1 MMTPILSTA
10 HLAIGYASGRKTLKR
25 VASDL
30 ALEIPAGE
38 LICLLGPNG
47 AGKSTLLRTIAG
59 VQKPLEGIVL
69 LNGTDVHRMKPAQLA
84 QNLSLVLTERVDTGM
99 LTGYA
104 LVALGRHPYT
114 DWSGRLTDDDI
125 AIVQGAVTAVGAEA
139 LAPRLLHEMSD
150 GERQKLMI
158 ARALAQE
165 PLLLILDEPT
175 AYLDLPRRVEI
186 MHLLR
191 QLAHDTGRA
200 ILLSTHD
207 LDLALRTADRLWLM
221 SKGGVVQTGAPE
233 DLVLSGAFECT
244 FASEG
249 LVFDKAEGTFRI
261 GVSATHHVVVRGD
274 GLAARWTIRS
284 LQRAGYA
291 VLSATH
297 EQDSEVAVTVSDSTL
312 GWQVNAGGHVRQIS
326 SIESLLAVL
335 KHIFA

>member
-1 MMTPILSTA
+1 MIPILSTA
-10 HLAIGYASGRKTLKR
+10 HLTIGYTNGRTPPR
-25 VASDL
+25 RIATDL
-30 ALEIPAGE
+30 TLEIPAGDFV
-38 LICLLGPNG
+38 CLLGPNG
-47 AGKSTLLRTIAG
+47 AGKSTLLRTLAG
-59 VQKPLEGIVL
+59 VQRPLEGAVY
-69 LNGTDVHRMKPAQLA
+69 LNGADVHQMKPAQLA
-84 QNLSLVLTERVDTGM
+84 QNLSLVLTEHVDTGM

-114 DWSGRLTDDDI
+114 DWSGRLTDNDS
-125 AIVQGAVTAVGAEA
+125 AIVRRAVAAVGAEA
-139 LAPRLLHEMSD
+139 LAPHLLHEMSD

-165 PLLLILDEPT
+165 PLLMILDEPT

-191 QLAHDTGRA
+191 RLAHEAGCA

-221 SKGGVVQTGAPE
+221 AKGGDVQTGTPE

-249 LVFDKAEGTFRI
+249 LVFDKGEGTFRI
-261 GVSATHHVVVRGD
+261 GASSSQHVVVHGD
-274 GLAARWTIRS
+274 GLAARWTVRA

-291 VLSATH
+291 VYSAMH
-297 EQDSEVAVTVSDSTL
+297 EQDSEVSVTVADSSL
-312 GWQVNAGGHVRQIS
+312 SWQVNSGGHTQQIS
-326 SIESLLAVL
+326 SIEGVLAAL
-335 KHIFA
+335 KQIFA